1 MNPSDEQSASEA
13 PLYNIG
19 VVSRMT
25 GIPIVTLRV
34 WERRYGFPQSAR
46 TAGGHRLYSEHEVL
60 RLRWVK
66 ARHDEGMQP
75 RQAVQA
81 MQHLEREGRFPEV
94 PLAPITHVQQKENG
108 VPLAVLREGFV
119 AALLAHDVP
128 RADQLLGQVMALV
141 PLEDLVL
148 DMIMPTMADIGQAWL
163 EGHTTVATEHLATHY
178 LRHRLVM
185 WTLTGPPTH
194 PVRPVVL
201 ACAPGE
207 LHEGS
212 LLALGVLLR
221 RQRWPVAYLGQMVPL
236 PDLAHLAQEVKPPV
250 IVLVAMTDESARAL
264 VEWPRWFPEA
274 ARTKRPVIAFGG
286 RIFSEQAEW
295 RERVPGIFLG
305 VTLQDGVE
313 KLQQLL
319 SDATAMA
326 P

>member
-1 MNPSDEQSASEA
+1 MNQLDEQTASEA

-19 VVSRMT
+19 IVSRMT
-25 GIPIVTLRV
+25 GIPMATLRI
-34 WERRYGFPQSAR
+34 WERRYGFPHSAR
-46 TAGGHRLYSEHEVL
+46 TAGGHRLYSEHEVM
-60 RLRWVK
+60 RLRWIK

-75 RQAVQA
+75 RQAIQA
-81 MQHLEREGRFPEV
+81 MQHLEREGRFPEA
-94 PLAPITHVQQKENG
+94 PLAPITFVQQKENG
-108 VPLAVLREGFV
+108 VSLAAFRRNFT

-128 RADQLLGQVMALV
+128 RADQLLGEAIALV

-148 DMIMPTMADIGQAWL
+148 DVIVPAMSDIGEAWV
-163 EGHTTVATEHLATHY
+163 EGRATVATEHLATHY

-236 PDLAHLAQEVKPPV
+236 LDLATLVQEIKPPAV
-250 IVLVAMTDESARAL
+250 VLVAMTEESARAL
-264 VEWPRWFPEA
+264 AEWPRWFPEA
-274 ARTKRPVIAFGG
+274 ARIKGPVIAFGG
-286 RIFSEQAEW
+286 RVFSEQAEW
-295 RERVPGIFLG
+295 RDRVPGIFLG
-305 VTLQDGVE
+305 ATLQEGLDR
-313 KLQQLL
+313 LQQLL
-319 SDATAMA
+319 SDVTALA

>member
-1 MNPSDEQSASEA
+1 MSQLDEQTASEA

-19 VVSRMT
+19 IVSRMT
-25 GIPIVTLRV
+25 GIPMATLRI
-34 WERRYGFPQSAR
+34 WERRYGFPHSAR

-60 RLRWVK
+60 RLRWIK

-75 RQAVQA
+75 RQAIQA
-81 MQHLEREGRFPEV
+81 MQHLEREGRFPEA

-108 VPLAVLREGFV
+108 VSLAVFRENFT

-128 RADQLLGQVMALV
+128 RADQLLGQMMALV

-148 DMIMPTMADIGQAWL
+148 DVIVPTIADIGVAWV
-163 EGHTTVATEHLATHY
+163 EGRATIAAEHLATHY

-185 WTLTGPPTH
+185 WTLTGPPAH

-221 RQRWPVAYLGQMVPL
+221 RQRWPVAYLGQTVPL
-236 PDLAHLAQEVKPPV
+236 PDLANLVQEVKPPAV
-250 IVLVAMTDESARAL
+250 VWVAMMEESARAL
-264 VEWPRWFPEA
+264 AEWPRWFPEA
-274 ARTKRPVIAFGG
+274 ARTKRPAIAFGG
-286 RIFSEQAEW
+286 RVFSEQPEW
-295 RERVPGIFLG
+295 RDRVPGIFLG
-305 VTLQDGVE
+305 ATLQEGLDR
-313 KLQQLL
+313 LQQLL
-319 SDATAMA
+319 SDVTALA